1 MSDRQA
7 GGPVPPQ
14 GSPHPPASPQGEPQ
28 PPEQRLD
35 PTAGEEPA
43 DPAASGSAAPSPETP
58 PDFSQPGK
66 KGKGKLVAAIAAA
79 AAVVLVAVGLFLF
92 GPFKQQG
99 AQIMMGDSYSD
110 NLSPDKYT
118 LNTPERDVDDKH
130 TFTFDLDDDV
140 DLGMEKVDYGDG
152 TSSNMGRVQGAVR
165 VYADGGLTQ
174 EVPIDV
180 IQQKDEDGNRLEVA
194 PTNVVVND
202 LSRENGSMDID
213 MFRNDESDSDEF
225 AFGRWY
231 GYDGYYLVRYI
242 GSDGKELDKP
252 EVTFF
257 TVKDDVSSDEDAL
270 PAPSVSFAVADDG
283 GLNVS
288 WSPVEGAD
296 RYKVY
301 LQVINKNSEET
312 TERYGYALLA
322 ETDGDATSINT
333 EDYDFTYKR
342 LASKD
347 NAVDDYYGTGE
358 TSSYAQNYQF
368 QNLMLSENEDD
379 IFHNRQQASTGTQ
392 GTEVADYIPNAEHV
406 KACSIAVVAERG
418 DSGQS
423 PFRFQSIQK
432 YLGQMPVETS
442 TWIQGAYAD
451 QAPDRSKDPVG
462 WLQHFLTR
470 YVIMAD
476 GTVKSITADLD
487 LSKMATKDVSLL
499 EGPDE
504 SNLSR
509 RNTTIWA
516 IPYKLQHSM
525 LQGTIT
531 LDQREW
537 TGDSAKVKAGYA
549 KAREQLLAGASKTGM
564 PQRVKQDWNVDW
576 NEVQANAK
584 AATGMADVP
593 YEVNGSSDYVKFV
606 ASNIL
611 AGNMFLDITDYYSQ
625 PGAPH
630 FSAVLNEA
638 VDQNPLTLLCL
649 SNLDYEIRHD
659 GGRVL
664 VALSDNADTSNNDA
678 DRLVK
683 MRQETSDAVDKLIKE
698 NFTDGMSDEDKVK
711 KIMEVVDANI
721 KYDHNYYAARNG
733 DYEASQDESGKKV
746 TDFFEDRG
754 YSAYAIAGDGYS
766 VCSGYATLFKLFADR
781 LGLDCYYVTGDVPPN
796 PGSDL
801 TGHAWNIVKAGDAWK
816 VVDATW
822 SDKDGADGVQYDGSY
837 TLLDFD
843 DGSLKGRSYGRDWLA
858 NNEDMEELIPAEC
871 FES

>member
-1 MSDRQA
+1 MSSEK
-7 GGPVPPQ
+7 PQ
-14 GSPHPPASPQGEPQ
+14 VKPQ
-28 PPEQRLD
+28 PPTGAPQP
-35 PTAGEEPA
+35 PTDFSYDEAPKGK
-43 DPAASGSAAPSPETP
+43 SAADSKKP
-58 PDFSQPGK
+58 QPK
-66 KGKGKLVAAIAAA
+66 RKFPKAALIAILAV
-79 AAVVLVAVGLFLF
+79 AVVAGGAFWLFTS
-92 GPFKQQG
+92 GPLSQQG

-130 TFTFDLDDDV
+130 TFTFDLDDGV

-152 TSSNMGRVQGAVR
+152 TSSNMGDAAGAVR

-174 EVPIDV
+174 EVPVDV
-180 IQQKDEDGNRLEVA
+180 HQVEDEDGNRLEVA

-202 LSRENGSMDID
+202 LSRENGDMDID
-213 MFRNDESDSDEF
+213 MFRNDESNSDEF

-242 GSDGKELDKP
+242 GSDGKKLDKP

-257 TVKDDVSSDEDAL
+257 TVKDDVSSNEDAL
-270 PAPSVSFAVADDG
+270 PAPSVNFSVADNG
-283 GLNVS
+283 GLDVS
-288 WSPVEGAD
+288 WSPVEGAE

-333 EDYDFTYKR
+333 EDYDFTYQR
-342 LASKD
+342 LASRD

-379 IFHNRQQASTGTQ
+379 IFHNRQQAASGVQ
-392 GTEVADYIPNAEHV
+392 GAEVADYTPNAEHV

-418 DSGQS
+418 NSGQS

-451 QAPDRSKDPVG
+451 QAPDRTADPIG
-462 WLQHFLTR
+462 WLQHSLSR

-504 SNLSR
+504 NSLSR

-525 LQGTIT
+525 LQGTLT

-537 TGDSAKVKAGYA
+537 TGDSAKVQAGYDQA
-549 KAREQLLAGASKTGM
+549 CKQLLAGASKTGM
-564 PQRVKQDWNVDW
+564 PQRVKQNWDVDW
-576 NEVQANAK
+576 NAVQENAK
-584 AATGMADVP
+584 PATEMADVP
-593 YEVNGSSDYVKFV
+593 YKVNGSSDYVKFV
-606 ASNIL
+606 ASNIV
-611 AGNMFLDITDYYSQ
+611 AGNMFLDITEYDGQ

-630 FSAVLNEA
+630 FGAVLNEA
-638 VDQNPLTLLCL
+638 VAQNPLTLLCL

-664 VALSDNADTSNNDA
+664 VALSDNADASNNDA
-678 DRLVK
+678 EQLVK
-683 MRQETSDAVDKLIKE
+683 MRQETSDAVDRLIKE

-711 KIMEVVDANI
+711 KIMEVIDANI
-721 KYDHNYYAARNG
+721 KYDHNYYAMRNG
-733 DYEASQDESGKKV
+733 DYEGSQDESGKKV

-781 LGLDCYYVTGDVPPN
+781 LDLDCYYVTGDVPPN

-801 TGHAWNIVKAGDAWK
+801 TGHAWNIVKISDAWK
-816 VVDATW
+816 VVDVTW
-822 SDKDGADGVQYDGSY
+822 SDKDGSDGVQYDGSY
-837 TLLDFD
+837 TLLDYTD
-843 DGSLKGRSYGRDWLA
+843 ASLAGRTYDKDWLA
-858 NNEDMEELIPAEC
+858 NNEDMESLVPEQL
-871 FES
+871 FYS